1 LEHCHCGRIEGL
13 CGFRLHAKFFGK
25 AGASRGCPKMQV
37 KGGLMPFKKLA
48 IAILLSCLFSLT
60 ASAQDQVLKV
70 GSTPTGIPFTFLD
83 TKTNTIEGVM
93 VDLIQEI
100 AKDAGFKVD
109 VEGMQFSTLIP
120 ALTANKIDIIAAAM
134 YITPPRKEVIDFS
147 GPVYTYGEGLIVP
160 KSDSKDYKEFA
171 ELKGEAVGAQ
181 KGTAYVEPLQ
191 KSGLFSEVKIY
202 DTIPAILADV
212 NTGRL
217 KAGFADKPILAYNIK
232 QGLFPEVRLV
242 NSYVSTISGSVGI
255 GVRKSDPDLLAKINT
270 ALDQITRDGR
280 LKKILAKWG
289 LD

>member
-1 LEHCHCGRIEGL
+1 M
-13 CGFRLHAKFFGK
+13 
-25 AGASRGCPKMQV
+25 SP
-37 KGGLMPFKKLA
+37 KKLA
-48 IAILLSCLFSLT
+48 VAILLSCALGF
-60 ASAQDQVLKV
+60 AAKAQEQVLKV

-93 VDLIQEI
+93 VDLIKEV

-120 ALTANKIDIIAAAM
+120 SLTANKIDIIAAAM
-134 YITPPRKEVIDFS
+134 YITPQRKEVIDFS

-160 KSDSKDYKEFA
+160 KSDAKDYKEFA
-171 ELKGEAVGAQ
+171 DLKGEAVGAQ
-181 KGTAYVEPLQ
+181 KGTAFVEPLQ
-191 KSGLFSEVKIY
+191 KTGLFTDVKIY

-232 QGLFPEVRLV
+232 QGMFPEVRLV
-242 NSYVSTISGSVGI
+242 NSYASTISGSVGI
-255 GVRKSDPDLLAKINT
+255 GVRKSDGELLARIDT
-270 ALDQITRDGR
+270 SLDKLRKDGTVG
-280 LKKILAKWG
+280 KILAKWG

>member
-1 LEHCHCGRIEGL
+1 MLLR
-13 CGFRLHAKFFGK
+13 
-25 AGASRGCPKMQV
+25 
-37 KGGLMPFKKLA
+37 KLA
-48 IAILLSCLFSLT
+48 VALVLSSLAILG
-60 ASAQDQVLKV
+60 AKADDKVLKV

-93 VDLIQEI
+93 VDLIKEI
-100 AKDAGFKVD
+100 GKDAGFKVEI
-109 VEGMQFSTLIP
+109 EGMQFSTLIP
-120 ALTANKIDIIAAAM
+120 SLTSNKIDIIAAAM

-160 KSDSKDYKEFA
+160 KSDAKDYKEFA
-171 ELKGEAVGAQ
+171 DLKGADVGAQ
-181 KGTAYVEPLQ
+181 KGTAFIEPLQ
-191 KSGLFSEVKIY
+191 KTGLFPDVKIY

-242 NSYVSTISGSVGI
+242 NSYVSTIVGSVGI
-255 GVRKSDPDLLAKINT
+255 GVRKSDGELLAKIN
-270 ALDQITRDGR
+270 ASLDKLTKDGTV
-280 LKKILAKWG
+280 KKILAKWG